1 MYYIGIDV
9 HSKKCMTTI
18 KGRTKDILKQ
28 TEFDNDVQG
37 INGFIRMIRQE
48 GYVSAT
54 AVCESTG
61 NYWIVP
67 HDMLEGAGINTQE
80 YIKQRTGV
88 TYNLIYTAWNM
99 FVNNL
104 VIDHA

>member
-28 TEFDNDVQG
+28 IEFNNDVQG
-37 INGFIRMIRQE
+37 INEFIKMIRQE
-48 GYVSAT
+48 GYVPAT

-61 NYWIVP
+61 NY
-67 HDMLEGAGINTQE
+67 
-80 YIKQRTGV
+80 
-88 TYNLIYTAWNM
+88 
-99 FVNNL
+99 
-104 VIDHA
+104 